1 MARGKEAEIFPSIPM
16 RILLSLFL
24 TLICATAE
32 ERILNFDSEIRV
44 GRDGFLDV
52 VETIRVNVEGNQ
64 ISRGIYRD
72 FPQDYVTKWGL
83 RQRRPFEVKGVMR
96 NGVPEPFAV
105 EPLGSGTRVRIGSAD
120 VFLDTGSVQEYRI
133 AYRTGRQLWFD
144 EKGDELY
151 WNVTGN
157 FWDFPIVESKARVI
171 LPEGIEVQ
179 EAEAYTGLA
188 GAKGRDYVKTE
199 ETDGV
204 SFRTNRPLSQR
215 EGLTIVVRWEPGKL
229 DALAYKKPGVW
240 AGNEVLLLG
249 LVIVAVGLL
258 VFVALWFEV
267 GRDPARGVI
276 VPGWE
281 PPVGFSPAAVRYLR
295 NMGLDDRCF
304 TAAVLSLASKGFLR
318 IEEYGVSTYKLIKE
332 KSKGKG
338 DLPPDEDGLFEDL
351 FSDGKS
357 LLLDQVNHAQIY
369 LAKTNLAAALQIGLR
384 GKYFH
389 NHTSKWLIGL
399 LVCALGLGL
408 IVISAEVPGVL
419 VMMMLA
425 FMVVGTLVTSSLVAG
440 IRVGRTSKVWG
451 GLGVLFLAGLA
462 GIVLVLLGNFAG
474 LWCALVTLVVIVAAP
489 VFHFLMKAPTRAGRK
504 ELDAIA
510 GFREYLSVAEED
522 RLNLEN
528 PPEKT
533 PELFERFLPYAL
545 ALGVEQNW
553 SEKFDDILSAA
564 GKEQGGQSY
573 TPSFYTGGRSGFE
586 NALTGAGIGAA
597 IGGAL
602 AASSVAPSSSG
613 SSSGGGFSSGGSSG
627 GGGGGG
633 GGGGW

>member
-1 MARGKEAEIFPSIPM
+1 MPM
-16 RILLSLFL
+16 RTLLFLFL
-24 TLICATAE
+24 TLICARAE

-72 FPQDYVTKWGL
+72 FPQEYVTKWGL

-96 NGVPEPFAV
+96 NGVPEHFAV
-105 EPLGSGTRVRIGSAD
+105 ESLGSGTRVRIGSAD
-120 VFLDTGSVQEYRI
+120 VFLDTGSVQEYKI

-157 FWDFPIVESKARVI
+157 FWDFPIVKSKARVI
-171 LPEGIEVQ
+171 LPEGIELQ

-199 ETDGV
+199 EMDGV
-204 SFRTNRPLSQR
+204 SFQTTTPLSQR

-229 DALAYKKPGVW
+229 NAMAYKKPGVW
-240 AGNEVLLLG
+240 DGNEVMLLG

-258 VFVALWFEV
+258 VFVALWYEV

-281 PPVGFSPAAVRYLR
+281 PPEGFSPAAVRYLKI
-295 NMGLDDRCF
+295 MGFDDRCF

-318 IEEYGVSTYKLIKE
+318 IEEYGVSSYKLIKE
-332 KSKGKG
+332 ESKGKG
-338 DLPPDEDGLFEDL
+338 DLSPDEEVLYETLLGNT
-351 FSDGKS
+351 KS
-357 LLLDQVNHAQIY
+357 VPLTQEHHLRIGE
-369 LAKTNLAAALQIGLR
+369 AKMEIEAALRKGVR
-384 GKYFH
+384 GKYFN

-399 LVCALGLGL
+399 LVCVLGLGL
-408 IVISAEVPGVL
+408 VVISAEVPVVL
-419 VMMMLA
+419 VMMMFV
-425 FMVVGTLVTSSLVAG
+425 FMTIGTLVISTLVAG
-440 IRVGRTSKVWG
+440 ICVGRTSKILG
-451 GLGVLFLAGLA
+451 GLGVVFLMGLA
-462 GIVLVLLGNFAG
+462 GVALVLLGDFSG
-474 LWCALVTLVVIVAAP
+474 VWCALATLAVMVVAP
-489 VFHFLMKAPTRAGRK
+489 VFHFLMKAPTRSGRK
-504 ELDAIA
+504 VLDTIA

-564 GKEQGGQSY
+564 GKEQGGQNY
-573 TPSFYTGGRSGFE
+573 TPSFYSGGRSGFE

-613 SSSGGGFSSGGSSG
+613 SSSGGGGGGSSG

>member
-1 MARGKEAEIFPSIPM
+1 MPM
-16 RILLSLFL
+16 KILLSLL
-24 TLICATAE
+24 LSLICATAE
-32 ERILNFDSEIRV
+32 ERILRFDSEIRV

-52 VETIRVNVEGNQ
+52 VETIRVNVERNQ

-96 NGVPEPFAV
+96 NGVAEPYAV
-105 EPLGSGTRVRIGSAD
+105 ESLGSGTRVRIGSAD
-120 VFLDTGSVQEYRI
+120 VLLDAGTVQEYKI

-144 EKGDELY
+144 KKGDELY

-171 LPEGIEVQ
+171 LPEGIEVL

-188 GAKGRDYVKTE
+188 GEKERNYVKTQE
-199 ETDGV
+199 VDGV
-204 SFRTNRPLSQR
+204 SFQTTTPLSQR
-215 EGLTIVVRWEPGKL
+215 EGLTIVVRWEPGQL
-229 DALAYKKPGVW
+229 NAMAYKKPGVW
-240 AGNEVLLLG
+240 DGNEVMLLG

-258 VFVALWFEV
+258 VFVSFWFEV
-267 GRDPARGVI
+267 GRDPERGVI

-281 PPVGFSPAAVRYLR
+281 PPEGFSPAAVRYLK
-295 NMGLDDRCF
+295 NLGFDDRCF

-318 IEEYGVSTYKLIKE
+318 IEEYGVRAYKLVKLE
-332 KSKGKG
+332 RKGEG
-338 DLPPDEDGLFEDL
+338 NLTPDEAVLYET
-351 FSDGKS
+351 
-357 LLLDQVNHAQIY
+357 LLGNIRSVPLTQEHHVRIGE
-369 LAKTNLAAALQIGLR
+369 AKMEIEAALRKSLR

-389 NHTSKWLIGL
+389 NHTSKWFIGL

-408 IVISAEVPGVL
+408 VVISAEVPFVL
-419 VMMMLA
+419 VMMMFVL
-425 FMVVGTLVTSSLVAG
+425 MTVGTLVISALVAG
-440 IRVGRTSKVWG
+440 ICVGRTSKVWG
-451 GLGVLFLAGLA
+451 GLGVILMMGLA
-462 GIVLVLLGNFAG
+462 GVALVLLGNFSG
-474 LWCALVTLVVIVAAP
+474 VWCALTAFEVMVASP
-489 VFHFLMKAPTRAGRK
+489 LFYFLMKAPTRAGRK
-504 ELDAIA
+504 ALDTIT

-528 PPEKT
+528 PPERT

-545 ALGVEQNW
+545 ALGVEQKW
-553 SEKFDDILSAA
+553 SEKFDDILIAA
-564 GKEQGGQSY
+564 GQAQGEQTYIPTFYSGGH
-573 TPSFYTGGRSGFE
+573 SGLE
-586 NALTGAGIGAA
+586 NALTGAAIGAA

-613 SSSGGGFSSGGSSG
+613 SSGGGGGGGSSG

>member
-1 MARGKEAEIFPSIPM
+1 MPM
-16 RILLSLFL
+16 RTLLSLFL
-24 TLICATAE
+24 TIICATAE
-32 ERILNFDSEIRV
+32 ERILSFGSEIRV

-52 VETIRVNVEGNQ
+52 VETIRVNVERNQ

-133 AYRTGRQLWFD
+133 TYRTGRQLWFD

-171 LPEGIEVQ
+171 LPEGIEVL

-204 SFRTNRPLSQR
+204 SFRATKPLSQR

-229 DALAYKKPGVW
+229 NALAYKKPGVW

-258 VFVALWFEV
+258 VFVALWVEV

-281 PPVGFSPAAVRYLR
+281 PPAGFSPAAVRYLK
-295 NMGLDDRCF
+295 NMGFDDRCF

-332 KSKGKG
+332 KGKG
-338 DLPPDEDGLFEDL
+338 DLSPNEDGLFEDL
-351 FSDGKS
+351 FSNGKS

-369 LAKTNLAAALQIGLR
+369 LAKTNLAAALHKCVR
-384 GKYFH
+384 GKYFN
-389 NHTSKWLIGL
+389 NHTGKWFIGL
-399 LVCALGLGL
+399 VVCLLGLGL
-408 IVISAEVPGVL
+408 VIISAEVPLVL
-419 VMMMLA
+419 VMMMFV
-425 FMVVGTLVTSSLVAG
+425 FMTVGTLVISALVAG
-440 IRVGRTSKVWG
+440 IIAGRTTKVWG
-451 GLGVLFLAGLA
+451 GLGVVLMIGLA
-462 GIVLVLLGNFAG
+462 GVALVLLGNVSG
-474 LWCALVTLVVIVAAP
+474 VWCALTALVVIIASP
-489 VFHFLMKAPTRAGRK
+489 VFYFLMKAPTRAGRK
-504 ELDAIA
+504 ALDTIA

-528 PPEKT
+528 PPERT
-533 PELFERFLPYAL
+533 PQLFERFLPYAL

-553 SEKFDDILSAA
+553 SEKFDDVLTAA
-564 GKEQGGQSY
+564 GKEQGGRSY
-573 TPSFYTGGRSGFE
+573 TPTFYTGGHSGLE
-586 NALTGAGIGAA
+586 NALTGAAIGTA

-613 SSSGGGFSSGGSSG
+613 SSGGGGFSSGGSSG